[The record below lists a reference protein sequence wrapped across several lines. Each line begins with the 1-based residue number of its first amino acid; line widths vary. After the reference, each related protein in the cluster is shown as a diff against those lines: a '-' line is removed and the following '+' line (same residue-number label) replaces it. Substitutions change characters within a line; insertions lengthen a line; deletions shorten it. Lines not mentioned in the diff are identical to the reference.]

1 MGLGAEM
8 GWGVGVYGEGDGF
21 GPLGMEMVWG
31 RRWVLA
37 GKWFRG
43 WRWIWEE
50 YGLGECVG
58 LGREMGLGLLVMEMG

>member
-31 RRWVLA
+31 LSCSGVGTRVW
-37 GKWFRG
+37 GKDMGLESEMG
-43 WRWIWEE
+43 WET
-50 YGLGECVG
+50 GVG
-58 LGREMGLGLLVMEMG
+58 LG